1 MKGIKNLKFSSND
14 NEILIQYKFVRK
26 YPNPKSQPYKNG
38 LFLNC
43 IFFLLNRIIKKKLK
57 VTKFMKKKLYGGKLK
72 EVNAP
77 KIIKINN
84 SK

>member
-14 NEILIQYKFVRK
+14 NEILIQYKLVRK

-38 LFLNC
+38 LFLSGN
-43 IFFLLNRIIKKKLK
+43 FFLLNKIIKKKLN

-72 EVNAP
+72 EVKAP